1 MKFDQSIRVA
11 VVNGGHSFNVVE
23 FHDLFGRLSGIQAYI
38 QHMDDFATSSLRVRN
53 NYDVILFY
61 TMLLDGPTDDG
72 LEWYQGKPKSVLENL
87 GQTDQGIFI
96 LHHSILAYRNW
107 PIWGEIVG
115 FDDLTHDVAM
125 NQEISVQVTSPR
137 HPITSG
143 LSDWQMA
150 DETCNMKIPLPDSE
164 ILLTTDHPKS
174 MKVLAWVRRY
184 QKSRVFCF
192 QSGHDSQAWQNQNF
206 VTVLQRGIQW
216 CAKKI

>member
-1 MKFDQSIRVA
+1 
-11 VVNGGHSFNVVE
+11 
-23 FHDLFGRLSGIQAYI
+23 
-38 QHMDDFATSSLRVRN
+38 MDDFATSSLRVRN

-72 LEWYQGKPKSVLENL
+72 LAWYQGKPKSVLEDL

-125 NQEISVQVTSPR
+125 NQEISVQVTSPS

-143 LSDWQMA
+143 LSDWQKA
-150 DETCNMKIPLPDSE
+150 DETYKMKIPLPDSE

-192 QSGHDSQAWQNQNF
+192 QSGHDWQAWQNQNF